1 MNSPNTRVSQL
12 HFLLAERGSHAIVK
26 GQFKPLRDS
35 VNDGT
40 TSAFMWEW
48 FTTKPYVDSGE
59 VRFIGS
65 VYSKFLSR
73 ASYVVWD

>member
-1 MNSPNTRVSQL
+1 M
-12 HFLLAERGSHAIVK
+12 
-26 GQFKPLRDS
+26 DS

-59 VRFIGS
+59 VRFVRLTS
-65 VYSKFLSR
+65 RHYSILP
-73 ASYVVWD
+73 